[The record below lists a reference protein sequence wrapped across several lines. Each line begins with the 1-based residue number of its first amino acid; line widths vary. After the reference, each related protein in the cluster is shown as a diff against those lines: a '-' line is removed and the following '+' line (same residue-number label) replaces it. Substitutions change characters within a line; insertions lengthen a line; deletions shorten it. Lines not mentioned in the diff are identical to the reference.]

1 VIVSLLSLALY
12 QIALDCLGLWAFVAG
27 FDMGGP
33 LATLSWCFVLSF
45 SASSVGVEV
54 KKEHVNPWKFLLG
67 GVVIALAGFLSS
79 FLVPLN
85 KHLVSCSYI
94 IFSTGLATILFS
106 LTYFLVEVGGFRIGV
121 LDALGKNSLIIFIL
135 SSVVSTFVEVA
146 LPASTPVVYPVLITL
161 CLLGGCIAL
170 AVVFARRGIYIKL

>member
-12 QIALDCLGLWAFVAG
+12 QIALDCLGLRAFVAG

-67 GVVIALAGFLSS
+67 GVVI
-79 FLVPLN
+79 V
-85 KHLVSCSYI
+85 
-94 IFSTGLATILFS
+94 
-106 LTYFLVEVGGFRIGV
+106 VEVGGFRIGV